1 MVQIVKV
8 IMKKINKKLLILILS
23 LVLLL
28 LGMGNKISA
37 DALPTNQTSVE
48 IRITNNGVPIIHTS
62 YSAMNI
68 EHAYEQIKS
77 GEISEKVRNSAAWLL
92 ASQNTNSNDA
102 NEIVLSNGQKIG
114 KGITHTDDEM
124 NSIISGLMNVDKL
137 SLISEINQSNVRVP
151 FLNPEHVV
159 YKFTNSDGSA
169 KANIE
174 QGYTLILDNSNNLV
188 KLVRIQ
194 DASQKVGIDL
204 ANMDSKIKFTADSK
218 LNDLATNF
226 GQYVVGTNQKF
237 SFNLS
242 IDKETWK
249 QAGNINLVLPPKSNL
264 SFDSIK
270 VLTNSDAVSM
280 VTNPALSD
288 AMVFNSSSPVVAANI
303 ILNPTQSD
311 ILLSVTVHVNLEG
324 NNIGTSNPMH
334 TSMQAVTVNKDGSS
348 SIASTPNLV
357 MAGANFAMTRENVT
371 QFAQG
376 GEFVL
381 ARTLEN
387 SYQVYGINGKWNKV
401 DNLEELQNSD
411 SLILKGGNRYVLGSE
426 KSQKIPLDV
435 SKFNFS
441 EKNSRKI
448 NKSLIQILG
457 LAQGED
463 YFLYRVDNNSPSNS
477 DRIFKFSIF
486 SRNYFSPNNSLMTNN
501 SLNNPTKPLV
511 GIVGQIPDYVAGANE
526 YNNISLDSSK
536 DNINKNKLSIFGG
549 IGIVGVLVLLVSI
562 LIVKQRWL

>member
-1 MVQIVKV
+1 
-8 IMKKINKKLLILILS
+8 MKKINKKLLILILS

-324 NNIGTSNPMH
+324 DNIGTSNPMH

-477 DRIFKFSIF
+477 DRIFKIL
-486 SRNYFSPNNSLMTNN
+486 YF
-501 SLNNPTKPLV
+501 
-511 GIVGQIPDYVAGANE
+511 
-526 YNNISLDSSK
+526 
-536 DNINKNKLSIFGG
+536 
-549 IGIVGVLVLLVSI
+549 
-562 LIVKQRWL
+562 

>member
-1 MVQIVKV
+1 
-8 IMKKINKKLLILILS
+8 MKKINKKLLILILS

>member
-1 MVQIVKV
+1 
-8 IMKKINKKLLILILS
+8 MKKINKKLLILILS

-48 IRITNNGVPIIHTS
+48 IRITNNGIPIIHTS

>member
-1 MVQIVKV
+1 
-8 IMKKINKKLLILILS
+8 MKKINKKLLILILS

-137 SLISEINQSNVRVP
+137 SLISEINESNVRVP

-194 DASQKVGIDL
+194 DASQKVEIDL

>member
-1 MVQIVKV
+1 
-8 IMKKINKKLLILILS
+8 MKKINKKLLILILS

-324 NNIGTSNPMH
+324 DNIGTSNPMH

>member
-1 MVQIVKV
+1 M
-8 IMKKINKKLLILILS
+8 ILILS

-324 NNIGTSNPMH
+324 DNIGTSNPMH